1 VAVKDGG
8 GAELGIT
15 AAGWGA
21 GRAIAIAGVGAAAER
36 AGEGA
41 IMTAGVEAP
50 VLVLTLGGTVVNP
63 PPPPTPAAVAEG
75 GQEKEKSS
83 QATLVQIFA
92 GPSEALERESMSMN
106 SPCVP

>member
-1 VAVKDGG
+1 
-8 GAELGIT
+8 
-15 AAGWGA
+15 
-21 GRAIAIAGVGAAAER
+21 
-36 AGEGA
+36 
-41 IMTAGVEAP
+41 MTAGVEA
-50 VLVLTLGGTVVNP
+50 LVLALALGGTVVNP
-63 PPPPTPAAVAEG
+63 PPPPTPDAAAAAAEG